1 MNMADLQS
9 SSKTPDFFADPVVK
23 LAFGMSATGLELN
36 EIPSDTK
43 IGFSD
48 NGAIRA
54 NYPDGSTREFVAN
67 DSGGGD
73 MLTIFSDGTQI
84 ESVLSFED
92 GVISVS
98 STSSTGEQTVL
109 TIDENGVNF
118 QSISPDGTISNEIP
132 ADFEA
137 LVGSWVTATEE
148 LAVAISTDENLTE
161 EFIDG
166 SEESGSSGSSGSVND
181 FYQPGNINGQG
192 AQLWQAGI
200 FANSLDDSPEAQG
213 FPSVEFEFEEFQEF
227 QESEE
232 DADTE
237 TSS

>member
-1 MNMADLQS
+1 MAMADLQS
-9 SSKTPDFFADPVVK
+9 PTATPDFFADPVVK

-36 EIPSDTK
+36 EIPSETK

-54 NYPDGSTREFVAN
+54 NYPDGSTREFIAN
-67 DSGGGD
+67 DSGGGE
-73 MLTIFSDGTQI
+73 MITTFSDGTQI

-98 STSSTGEQTVL
+98 SVSSTGEQTVL

-137 LVGSWVTATEE
+137 LVASWVTATED
-148 LAVAISTDENLTE
+148 LASAISTDDS
-161 EFIDG
+161 F
-166 SEESGSSGSSGSVND
+166 SEESIDDTDSSGSTGSVSD

-213 FPSVEFEFEEFQEF
+213 FPAVEFATEEFGEFEEF
-227 QESEE
+227 EE
-232 DADTE
+232 DIDTDSGA
-237 TSS
+237 TP

>member
-1 MNMADLQS
+1 MAMAEIKS
-9 SSKTPDFFADPVVK
+9 PAETPDFFADPVVK
-23 LAFGMSATGLELN
+23 LAFGMSATGLALN
-36 EIPSDTK
+36 EIPSETK

-54 NYPDGSTREFVAN
+54 NYPDGSTREFIAN
-67 DSGGGD
+67 DSGGGE
-73 MLTIFSDGTQI
+73 MITVFTDGTKI
-84 ESVLSFED
+84 ESLLSFED
-92 GVISVS
+92 GVISVT

-137 LVGSWVTATEE
+137 LVASWVTATEE
-148 LAVAISTDENLTE
+148 LASAISTDETLTE
-161 EFIDG
+161 EFIDDTSTSDLPG
-166 SEESGSSGSSGSVND
+166 DVSD
-181 FYQPGNINGQG
+181 FYQPGSINGQG

>member
-1 MNMADLQS
+1 MAMADLQS
-9 SSKTPDFFADPVVK
+9 PTATPDFFADPVVK

-36 EIPSDTK
+36 EIPSETK

-54 NYPDGSTREFVAN
+54 NYPDGSTREFIAN
-67 DSGGGD
+67 DSGGGE
-73 MLTIFSDGTQI
+73 MITTFSDGTQI

-98 STSSTGEQTVL
+98 SVSSTGEQTDL

-137 LVGSWVTATEE
+137 LVASWVTATED
-148 LAVAISTDENLTE
+148 LASAISTDDS
-161 EFIDG
+161 F
-166 SEESGSSGSSGSVND
+166 SEESIDDTDSSGSTGSVSD

-213 FPSVEFEFEEFQEF
+213 FPAVEFATEEFGEFEEF
-227 QESEE
+227 EE
-232 DADTE
+232 DIDTDSGA
-237 TSS
+237 TP

>member
-1 MNMADLQS
+1 MADQQS
-9 SSKTPDFFADPVVK
+9 PTATPDFFADPVVK

-36 EIPSDTK
+36 EIPSETK

-54 NYPDGSTREFVAN
+54 NYPDGSTREFIAN
-67 DSGGGD
+67 DSGGGE
-73 MLTIFSDGTQI
+73 MITTFSDGTQI

-98 STSSTGEQTVL
+98 SVSSTGEQTVL

-137 LVGSWVTATEE
+137 LVASWVTATED
-148 LAVAISTDENLTE
+148 LASAISTDDS
-161 EFIDG
+161 F
-166 SEESGSSGSSGSVND
+166 SEESIDDTDSSGSTGSVSD

-213 FPSVEFEFEEFQEF
+213 FPAVEFATEEFGEFEEF
-227 QESEE
+227 EE
-232 DADTE
+232 DIDTDSGA
-237 TSS
+237 TP

>member
-1 MNMADLQS
+1 MAELKS
-9 SSKTPDFFADPVVK
+9 PSPTPDFFADPVVK
-23 LAFGMSATGLELN
+23 LAFGMSANGLQLN

-67 DSGGGD
+67 DSGGGE
-73 MLTIFSDGTQI
+73 MITTYSDGTQV

-92 GVISVS
+92 GVISVT
-98 STSSTGEQTVL
+98 STSSTGEQTVM

-118 QSISPDGTISNEIP
+118 QSISADGTVTEEVP

-137 LVGSWVTATEE
+137 LVASWVTATED
-148 LAVAISTDENLTE
+148 LAAAISTDESLSE

-166 SEESGSSGSSGSVND
+166 ASASGELSD
-181 FYQPGNINGQG
+181 FYQPGNFNAQG
-192 AQLWQAGI
+192 AQLWQAGV
-200 FANSLDDSPEAQG
+200 FANSIDESPEAQG
-213 FPSVEFEFEEFQEF
+213 FPEVEFTIEEFEEF
-227 QESEE
+227 EE
-232 DADTE
+232 DAETDTLNLG
-237 TSS
+237 

>member
-1 MNMADLQS
+1 MAMADLQS
-9 SSKTPDFFADPVVK
+9 PSDTPDFFADPVVK

-36 EIPSDTK
+36 EIPSETK

-54 NYPDGSTREFVAN
+54 NYPDGSTREFIAN
-67 DSGGGD
+67 DSGGGE
-73 MLTIFSDGTQI
+73 MITTFSDGTQI

-98 STSSTGEQTVL
+98 SVSSTGEQTVL

-137 LVGSWVTATEE
+137 LVASWVTATED
-148 LAVAISTDENLTE
+148 LASAISTDDS
-161 EFIDG
+161 F
-166 SEESGSSGSSGSVND
+166 SEESIDDTDSSGSTGSVSD

-213 FPSVEFEFEEFQEF
+213 FPAVEFATEEFGEFEEF
-227 QESEE
+227 EE
-232 DADTE
+232 DIDTDSGA
-237 TSS
+237 TP

>member
-1 MNMADLQS
+1 MADLQS
-9 SSKTPDFFADPVVK
+9 PTATPDFFADPVVK

-36 EIPSDTK
+36 EIPSETK

-54 NYPDGSTREFVAN
+54 NYPDGSTREFIAN
-67 DSGGGD
+67 DSGGGE
-73 MLTIFSDGTQI
+73 MITTFSDGTQI

-98 STSSTGEQTVL
+98 SVSSTGEQTVL

-137 LVGSWVTATEE
+137 LVASWVTATED
-148 LAVAISTDENLTE
+148 LASAISTDDS
-161 EFIDG
+161 F
-166 SEESGSSGSSGSVND
+166 SEESIDDTDSSGSTGSVSD

-213 FPSVEFEFEEFQEF
+213 FPEVEFATEEFGEFEEF
-227 QESEE
+227 EE
-232 DADTE
+232 DIDTDSGA
-237 TSS
+237 TP